1 MNEIE
6 MHFQFTATLLSTPL
20 YSAPTPPPAPAVHG
34 PRSYARPTARSG
46 EFATPP
52 FSFASSAGGGVATG
66 GGFRCDGGAHA
77 PAAAAA
83 AAFALHGERGGA
95 PEAFHGERGG
105 GAFFSAAIE
114 ADSEAFSA
122 LSFAFSSTRA
132 VFSAFA

>member
-1 MNEIE
+1 
-6 MHFQFTATLLSTPL
+6 MHFQLTATFPRHCTRPPN
-20 YSAPTPPPAPAVHG
+20 APPAPAVHG
-34 PRSYARPTARSG
+34 SRSYARPTARSG

-105 GAFFSAAIE
+105 GAFFSAAID

-132 VFSAFA
+132 AFSAFA

>member
-1 MNEIE
+1 M
-6 MHFQFTATLLSTPL
+6 
-20 YSAPTPPPAPAVHG
+20 
-34 PRSYARPTARSG
+34 
-46 EFATPP
+46 PP

-83 AAFALHGERGGA
+83 AAFAFHGDRGGA
-95 PEAFHGERGG
+95 PEAAFHGERGG

>member
-1 MNEIE
+1 MLGP
-6 MHFQFTATLLSTPL
+6 HA
-20 YSAPTPPPAPAVHG
+20 PPAPKSSSAELG

-83 AAFALHGERGGA
+83 AAFAFHGDRGGA
-95 PEAFHGERGG
+95 PEPFHGERGG

-114 ADSEAFSA
+114 AAREAFSA

>member
-1 MNEIE
+1 M
-6 MHFQFTATLLSTPL
+6 
-20 YSAPTPPPAPAVHG
+20 HG

-46 EFATPP
+46 EFAKPP
-52 FSFASSAGGGVATG
+52 FSFASSAGGVATG

-83 AAFALHGERGGA
+83 AAFAFHGERGGA

-105 GAFFSAAIE
+105 GAFFSAAID

>member
-1 MNEIE
+1 MK
-6 MHFQFTATLLSTPL
+6 MHFRFTLLRLLSTPL

-83 AAFALHGERGGA
+83 AAFAFHGERGGA

-105 GAFFSAAIE
+105 AFFSAAIE
-114 ADSEAFSA
+114 AAREAFSA

>member
-1 MNEIE
+1 MK
-6 MHFQFTATLLSTPL
+6 MHFQFTATFSTPL
-20 YSAPTPPPAPAVHG
+20 YSPPHAPPAPAVHG

-83 AAFALHGERGGA
+83 AAFA
-95 PEAFHGERGG
+95 FHGERGG
-105 GAFFSAAIE
+105 GAFFSAAID